1 MKVKLKEKQ
10 FWAWR
15 EFKAQKHDH
24 CIEWNDGKETHL
36 LVVAVHGVVALSKL
50 LKQNG
55 YEDISWHYHNNYN
68 DEHITR

>member
-1 MKVKLKEKQ
+1 MKRKLQSKE

-15 EFKAQKHDH
+15 EPKLGEKFDH
-24 CIEWNDGKETHL
+24 RIEWNDGKETHL

-68 DEHITR
+68 D

>member
-1 MKVKLKEKQ
+1 MKRKLQSKE

-15 EFKAQKHDH
+15 EPKLGENSVFDH
-24 CIEWNDGKETHL
+24 RIEWHDGKETHL

-68 DEHITR
+68 D